1 MKQSQERIE
10 FIHKEAESL
19 KRQNADLK
27 LDNAILKE
35 KVDSKVLTR
44 RSFFEAGSGPEKI
57 PWFDIQRKSLPDDL
71 RKIPKI
77 LEARKYH
84 HAQTQT
90 EKDAKIGQFPTIFPL
105 KTQGWL

>member
-10 FIHKEAESL
+10 FIHKEAEIL

-35 KVDSKVLTR
+35 KVDSKVSTR
-44 RSFFEAGSGPEKI
+44 RSLFEGSGPEKL

-77 LEARKYH
+77 LEARKYYN
-84 HAQTQT
+84 AQTQT
-90 EKDAKIGQFPTIFPL
+90 DLDTKPGMPL
-105 KTQGWL
+105 KMIM